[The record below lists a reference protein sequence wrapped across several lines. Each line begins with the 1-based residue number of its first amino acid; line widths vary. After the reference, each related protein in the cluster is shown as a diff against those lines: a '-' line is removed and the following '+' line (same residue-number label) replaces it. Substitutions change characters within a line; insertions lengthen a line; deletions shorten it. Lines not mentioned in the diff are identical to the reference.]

1 MSMSDLE
8 QAKKVAV
15 ELGIDSPEQ
24 KRPVAPMEAA
34 YKMTDGYYREQMEA
48 ATKREADPDAPYLA
62 EAMGMEA
69 AQAAEPRELEII
81 EAEILVFKRQAGQS
95 IIEIGKRLNEA
106 KAQLSHGEWLPWLR
120 EKVDISERSAQ
131 DFMRL
136 AREYSKSAEIADLGA
151 SKALALLAL
160 PVSERESF
168 AAEKH
173 DVDGVEKSVADM
185 TTKELKKA
193 IEERDAARQ
202 TMEAMKARAEVA
214 EQSREKME
222 QDMRQLKEL
231 QRRARQAEEQKAEEL
246 RRAETELAELKARPV
261 DVAVEYRTDPKE
273 LEAAR
278 EDGLSQARKSSQA
291 ILDAKE
297 KALAAAEEKAKKL
310 QEDLRKAREEAR
322 TANVNLQNAEKAA
335 REAKKQAEESGK
347 LARLS
352 SNENL
357 VKFGVLFNQ
366 AQDTVNRM
374 ADAMEHETPENQRK
388 MRAALNALADAIRK
402 AAGAA

>member
-1 MSMSDLE
+1 MSNLE
-8 QAKKVAV
+8 QAKKLAV
-15 ELGIDSPEQ
+15 ELGLEEP
-24 KRPVAPMEAA
+24 PVDEDAAFLAADIGMGAAPP
-34 YKMTDGYYREQMEA
+34 Q
-48 ATKREADPDAPYLA
+48 
-62 EAMGMEA
+62 
-69 AQAAEPRELEII
+69 EPFRDLEII
-81 EAEILVFKRQAGQS
+81 ESEILIYKRNAGQA

-120 EKVDISERSAQ
+120 EKVDISERSAR

-160 PVSERESF
+160 PVSEREQF

-173 DVDGVEKSVADM
+173 EVDGVEKSVSDM
-185 TTKELKKA
+185 TAKELKKA

-202 TMEAMKARAEVA
+202 TMETMKARAEVA

-222 QDMRQLKEL
+222 KDMIHLKEL
-231 QRRARQAEEQKAEEL
+231 QKRAREAEEAKAEEL
-246 RRAETELAELKARPV
+246 RRVEAELEALRTKPV

-273 LEAAR
+273 LDAAR
-278 EDGLSQARKSSQA
+278 EEGLSQARKSSQA

-310 QEDLRKAREEAR
+310 KEDLRRAREEAKA
-322 TANVNLQNAEKAA
+322 ANINLQNAEKEA
-335 REAKKQAEESGK
+335 REAKKQAENAGK
-347 LARLS
+347 MAKLN
-352 SNENL
+352 SNENM

-374 ADAMEHETPENQRK
+374 AEAMEKEPEENRAK
-388 MRAALNALADAIRK
+388 MRKALNALAAAIQK
-402 AAGAA
+402 VAGNES

>member
-1 MSMSDLE
+1 MSNLE
-8 QAKKVAV
+8 QAKKLAV
-15 ELGIDSPEQ
+15 ELGLEEP
-24 KRPVAPMEAA
+24 PVDEAA
-34 YKMTDGYYREQMEA
+34 AFLA
-48 ATKREADPDAPYLA
+48 ADIG
-62 EAMGMEA
+62 MG
-69 AQAAEPRELEII
+69 AEPPQEPFRDLEII
-81 EAEILVFKRQAGQS
+81 ESEILIYKRNAGQA

-120 EKVDISERSAQ
+120 EKVDISERSAR

-160 PVSERESF
+160 PVSEREQF

-173 DVDGVEKSVADM
+173 EVDGVEKSVSDM
-185 TTKELKKA
+185 TAKELKKA

-202 TMEAMKARAEVA
+202 TMETMKARAEVA

-222 QDMRQLKEL
+222 KDMIHLKEL
-231 QRRARQAEEQKAEEL
+231 QKRAREAEEAKAEEL
-246 RRAETELAELKARPV
+246 RRVEAELEALRTKPV

-273 LEAAR
+273 LDAAR
-278 EDGLSQARKSSQA
+278 EEGLSQARKSSQA

-310 QEDLRKAREEAR
+310 KEDLRRAREEAKA
-322 TANVNLQNAEKAA
+322 ANINLQNAEKEA
-335 REAKKQAEESGK
+335 REAKKQAENAGK
-347 LARLS
+347 MAKLN
-352 SNENL
+352 SNENM

-374 ADAMEHETPENQRK
+374 AEAMEKEPEENRAK
-388 MRAALNALADAIRK
+388 MRKALNALAAAIQK
-402 AAGAA
+402 VAGNES

>member
-1 MSMSDLE
+1 MSNLE
-8 QAKKVAV
+8 QAKKLAV
-15 ELGIDSPEQ
+15 ELGLEEPQVDED
-24 KRPVAPMEAA
+24 AA
-34 YKMTDGYYREQMEA
+34 FLA
-48 ATKREADPDAPYLA
+48 ADIG
-62 EAMGMEA
+62 MG
-69 AQAAEPRELEII
+69 AEPPQEPFRDLEII
-81 EAEILVFKRQAGQS
+81 ESEILIYKRNAGQA

-120 EKVDISERSAQ
+120 EKVDISERSAR

-160 PVSERESF
+160 PVSEREQF

-173 DVDGVEKSVADM
+173 EVDGVEKSVSDM
-185 TTKELKKA
+185 TAKELKKA

-222 QDMRQLKEL
+222 KDMIHLKEL
-231 QRRARQAEEQKAEEL
+231 QKRAREAEEAKAEEL
-246 RRAETELAELKARPV
+246 RRVEAELEALRAKPV

-278 EDGLSQARKSSQA
+278 EEGLSQARKSSQS

-297 KALAAAEEKAKKL
+297 KALAAAEEQAKKL
-310 QEDLRKAREEAR
+310 KEDLRKAREEAKA
-322 TANVNLQNAEKAA
+322 ANINLQNAEKEA
-335 REAKKQAEESGK
+335 REAKKQAENAGK
-347 LARLS
+347 LAKVN
-352 SNENL
+352 SNENM

-374 ADAMEHETPENQRK
+374 ADAMEKEPEENRAK
-388 MRAALNALADAIRK
+388 MRKALNALAAAIQK
-402 AAGAA
+402 VAGNES

>member
-1 MSMSDLE
+1 MSNLE
-8 QAKKVAV
+8 EAKKLAV
-15 ELGIDSPEQ
+15 ELGLEEPPLDED
-24 KRPVAPMEAA
+24 AA
-34 YKMTDGYYREQMEA
+34 FLA
-48 ATKREADPDAPYLA
+48 ADIG
-62 EAMGMEA
+62 MGG
-69 AQAAEPRELEII
+69 EPPQETFRDLEII
-81 EAEILVFKRQAGQS
+81 ESEILIYKRNAGQA

-120 EKVDISERSAQ
+120 EKVDISERSAR

-160 PVSERESF
+160 PVSEREQF

-173 DVDGVEKSVADM
+173 EVDGVEKSVSDM
-185 TTKELKKA
+185 TAKELKKA

-222 QDMRQLKEL
+222 KDMIHLKEL
-231 QRRARQAEEQKAEEL
+231 QKRAREAEEAKAEEL
-246 RRAETELAELKARPV
+246 RRVEAELEALRTRPV

-273 LEAAR
+273 LDAAR
-278 EDGLSQARKSSQA
+278 EEGLSQARKSSQA

-297 KALAAAEEKAKKL
+297 KVLAAAEEQAKKL
-310 QEDLRKAREEAR
+310 KEDLRRAREEAKA
-322 TANVNLQNAEKAA
+322 ANINLQNAEKEA
-335 REAKKQAEESGK
+335 REAKKQAENAGK
-347 LARLS
+347 LAKLN
-352 SNENL
+352 SNENM

-374 ADAMEHETPENQRK
+374 AEAMEKEPEENRAK
-388 MRAALNALADAIRK
+388 MRKALNALAAAIQK
-402 AAGAA
+402 VAGNES

>member
-1 MSMSDLE
+1 MSNLE
-8 QAKKVAV
+8 QAKKLAV
-15 ELGIDSPEQ
+15 ELGISEPE
-24 KRPVAPMEAA
+24 V
-34 YKMTDGYYREQMEA
+34 
-48 ATKREADPDAPYLA
+48 DPDAAFLA
-62 EAMGMEA
+62 ADIGMG
-69 AQAAEPRELEII
+69 AEPPQEPFRDLEII
-81 EAEILVFKRQAGQS
+81 ESEILIYKRNAGQA

-120 EKVDISERSAQ
+120 EKVDISERSAR

-160 PVSERESF
+160 PVSEREQF

-173 DVDGVEKSVADM
+173 EVDGVEKSVSDM
-185 TTKELKKA
+185 TAKELKKA

-222 QDMRQLKEL
+222 KDMIHLKEL
-231 QRRARQAEEQKAEEL
+231 QKRAREAEEAKAEEL
-246 RRAETELAELKARPV
+246 RRVEAELEALRAKPV

-278 EDGLSQARKSSQA
+278 EEGLSQARKSSQS

-297 KALAAAEEKAKKL
+297 KALAAAEEQAKKL
-310 QEDLRKAREEAR
+310 KEDLRKAREEAKA
-322 TANVNLQNAEKAA
+322 ANINLQNAEKEA
-335 REAKKQAEESGK
+335 REAKKQAENAGK
-347 LARLS
+347 LAKVN
-352 SNENL
+352 SNENM

-374 ADAMEHETPENQRK
+374 ADAMEKEPEENRAK
-388 MRAALNALADAIRK
+388 MRKALNALAAAIQK
-402 AAGAA
+402 VAGNES

>member
-1 MSMSDLE
+1 MSNLE
-8 QAKKVAV
+8 QAKKLAV
-15 ELGIDSPEQ
+15 ELGISEPE
-24 KRPVAPMEAA
+24 V
-34 YKMTDGYYREQMEA
+34 
-48 ATKREADPDAPYLA
+48 DPDAAFLA
-62 EAMGMEA
+62 ADIGMG
-69 AQAAEPRELEII
+69 AEPPQEPFRDLEII
-81 EAEILVFKRQAGQS
+81 ESEILIYKRNAGQA

-120 EKVDISERSAQ
+120 EKVDISERSAR

-160 PVSERESF
+160 PVSEREQF

-173 DVDGVEKSVADM
+173 EVDGVEKSVSDM
-185 TTKELKKA
+185 TAKELKKA

-222 QDMRQLKEL
+222 KDMIHLKEL
-231 QRRARQAEEQKAEEL
+231 QKRAREAEEAKAEEL
-246 RRAETELAELKARPV
+246 RRVEAELEALRAKPV

-278 EDGLSQARKSSQA
+278 EEGLSQARKSSQS

-297 KALAAAEEKAKKL
+297 KALAAAEEQAKKL
-310 QEDLRKAREEAR
+310 KEDLRKAREEAKA
-322 TANVNLQNAEKAA
+322 ANINLQNTEKEA
-335 REAKKQAEESGK
+335 REAKKQAENAGK
-347 LARLS
+347 LAKVN
-352 SNENL
+352 SNENM

-374 ADAMEHETPENQRK
+374 AEAMEKEPEENRAK
-388 MRAALNALADAIRK
+388 MRKALNALAAAIQK
-402 AAGAA
+402 VAGNE

>member
-1 MSMSDLE
+1 MSNLE
-8 QAKKVAV
+8 QAKKLAV
-15 ELGIDSPEQ
+15 ELGLEEP
-24 KRPVAPMEAA
+24 PVDEDAA
-34 YKMTDGYYREQMEA
+34 FLA
-48 ATKREADPDAPYLA
+48 ADIG
-62 EAMGMEA
+62 MG
-69 AQAAEPRELEII
+69 AEPPQEPFRDLEII
-81 EAEILVFKRQAGQS
+81 ESEILIYKRNAGQA

-120 EKVDISERSAQ
+120 EKVDISERSAR

-160 PVSERESF
+160 PVSEREQF

-173 DVDGVEKSVADM
+173 EVDGVEKSVSDM
-185 TTKELKKA
+185 TAKELKKA

-202 TMEAMKARAEVA
+202 TMETMKARAEVA

-222 QDMRQLKEL
+222 QDMIHLKEL
-231 QRRARQAEEQKAEEL
+231 QKRAREEEEAKAEEL
-246 RRAETELAELKARPV
+246 RRVEAELEALRAKPV

-273 LEAAR
+273 LDAAR
-278 EDGLSQARKSSQA
+278 EEGLSQARKSSQA

-297 KALAAAEEKAKKL
+297 KALAAAEEQAKKL
-310 QEDLRKAREEAR
+310 KEDLRRAREEAKA
-322 TANVNLQNAEKAA
+322 ANINLQNAEKEA
-335 REAKKQAEESGK
+335 REAKKQAENAGK
-347 LARLS
+347 LAKLN
-352 SNENL
+352 SNENM

-374 ADAMEHETPENQRK
+374 ADAMEHETPENQGK

-402 AAGAA
+402 AAGNAE

>member
-1 MSMSDLE
+1 MSNLE
-8 QAKKVAV
+8 QAKKLAV
-15 ELGIDSPEQ
+15 ELGISEPE
-24 KRPVAPMEAA
+24 V
-34 YKMTDGYYREQMEA
+34 
-48 ATKREADPDAPYLA
+48 DPDAAFLA
-62 EAMGMEA
+62 ADIGMG
-69 AQAAEPRELEII
+69 AEPPQEPFRDLEII
-81 EAEILVFKRQAGQS
+81 ESEILIYKRNAGQA

-120 EKVDISERSAQ
+120 EKVDISERSAR

-160 PVSERESF
+160 PVSEREQF

-173 DVDGVEKSVADM
+173 EVDGVEKSVSDM
-185 TTKELKKA
+185 TAKELKKA

-222 QDMRQLKEL
+222 KDMIHLKEL
-231 QRRARQAEEQKAEEL
+231 QKRAREEEEAKAEEL
-246 RRAETELAELKARPV
+246 RRVEAELEALRAKPV

-278 EDGLSQARKSSQA
+278 EEGLSQARKSSQS

-297 KALAAAEEKAKKL
+297 KALAAAEEQAKKL
-310 QEDLRKAREEAR
+310 KEDLRRAREEAKA
-322 TANVNLQNAEKAA
+322 ANINLQNAEKEA
-335 REAKKQAEESGK
+335 REAKKQAENAGK
-347 LARLS
+347 MAKLN
-352 SNENL
+352 SNENM

-366 AQDTVNRM
+366 AQGTVNRM
-374 ADAMEHETPENQRK
+374 AEAMEKEPEENRAK
-388 MRAALNALADAIRK
+388 MRKALNALAAAIQK
-402 AAGAA
+402 VAGNE

>member
-1 MSMSDLE
+1 MSNLE
-8 QAKKVAV
+8 QAKKLAV
-15 ELGIDSPEQ
+15 ELGLEEP
-24 KRPVAPMEAA
+24 PVDEDAA
-34 YKMTDGYYREQMEA
+34 FLA
-48 ATKREADPDAPYLA
+48 ADIG
-62 EAMGMEA
+62 MG
-69 AQAAEPRELEII
+69 AEPPQEPFRDLEII
-81 EAEILVFKRQAGQS
+81 ESEILIYKRNAGQA

-120 EKVDISERSAQ
+120 EKVDISERSAR

-160 PVSERESF
+160 PVSEREQF

-173 DVDGVEKSVADM
+173 EVDGVEKSVSDM
-185 TTKELKKA
+185 TAKELKKA

-222 QDMRQLKEL
+222 QDMIHLKEL
-231 QRRARQAEEQKAEEL
+231 QKRTRETEEAKAEEL
-246 RRAETELAELKARPV
+246 RRVEAELEALRAKPV

-273 LEAAR
+273 LDAAR
-278 EDGLSQARKSSQA
+278 EEGLSQARKSSQA

-297 KALAAAEEKAKKL
+297 KALAAAEEQAKKL
-310 QEDLRKAREEAR
+310 KEDLRRAREEAKA
-322 TANVNLQNAEKAA
+322 ANINLQNAEKEA
-335 REAKKQAEESGK
+335 REAKKQAENAGK
-347 LARLS
+347 MAKLN
-352 SNENL
+352 SNENM

-374 ADAMEHETPENQRK
+374 AEAMEKEPEENRAK
-388 MRAALNALADAIRK
+388 MRKAMEALSDAIRK
-402 AAGAA
+402 AVGAA

>member
-1 MSMSDLE
+1 MSNLE
-8 QAKKVAV
+8 QAKKLAV
-15 ELGIDSPEQ
+15 ELGISEPE
-24 KRPVAPMEAA
+24 V
-34 YKMTDGYYREQMEA
+34 
-48 ATKREADPDAPYLA
+48 DPDAAFLDA
-62 EAMGMEA
+62 DIGMG
-69 AQAAEPRELEII
+69 AEPPQEPFRDLEII
-81 EAEILVFKRQAGQS
+81 ESEILIYKRNAGQA

-120 EKVDISERSAQ
+120 EKVDISERSAR

-160 PVSERESF
+160 PVSEREQF

-173 DVDGVEKSVADM
+173 EVDGVEKSVSDM
-185 TTKELKKA
+185 TAKELKKA

-222 QDMRQLKEL
+222 QDMIHLKEL
-231 QRRARQAEEQKAEEL
+231 QKRAREEEEAKAEEL
-246 RRAETELAELKARPV
+246 RRVEAELEALRAKPV

-278 EDGLSQARKSSQA
+278 EEGLSQARKSSQS

-297 KALAAAEEKAKKL
+297 KALAAAEEQAKKL
-310 QEDLRKAREEAR
+310 KEDLRKAREEAKA
-322 TANVNLQNAEKAA
+322 ANINLQNAEKEA
-335 REAKKQAEESGK
+335 REAKKQAENAGK
-347 LARLS
+347 LAKVN
-352 SNENL
+352 SNENM

-374 ADAMEHETPENQRK
+374 ADAMGKEPEENRAK
-388 MRAALNALADAIRK
+388 MRKALNALAAAIQK
-402 AAGAA
+402 VAGHEN

>member
-1 MSMSDLE
+1 MSNLE
-8 QAKKVAV
+8 QAKKLAV
-15 ELGIDSPEQ
+15 ELGLEEP
-24 KRPVAPMEAA
+24 PVDEDAA
-34 YKMTDGYYREQMEA
+34 FLA
-48 ATKREADPDAPYLA
+48 ADIG
-62 EAMGMEA
+62 MG
-69 AQAAEPRELEII
+69 AEPPQEPLRDLEII
-81 EAEILVFKRQAGQS
+81 ESEILIYKRNAGQA

-120 EKVDISERSAQ
+120 DKVDISERSAQ

-136 AREYSKSAEIADLGA
+136 AKEYSKSAEIADLGA

-160 PVSERESF
+160 PVSERERF

-173 DVDGVEKSVADM
+173 QVDGVEKSVADM
-185 TTKELKKA
+185 TAKELKKA
-193 IEERDAARQ
+193 IEELNDARQ

-222 QDMRQLKEL
+222 QDMIHLKEL
-231 QRRARQAEEQKAEEL
+231 QKRAREAEEAKAEEL
-246 RRAETELAELKARPV
+246 RRVEAELEALRAKPV

-273 LEAAR
+273 LDAAR
-278 EDGLSQARKSSQA
+278 EEGLSQARKSSQA

-297 KALAAAEEKAKKL
+297 KALAAAEEQAKKL
-310 QEDLRKAREEAR
+310 KEDLRRAREEAKA
-322 TANVNLQNAEKAA
+322 ANINLQNAEKEA
-335 REAKKQAEESGK
+335 REAKKQAENAGK
-347 LARLS
+347 LAKVN
-352 SNENL
+352 SNENM

-374 ADAMEHETPENQRK
+374 ADAMGKEPEENRAK
-388 MRAALNALADAIRK
+388 MRKAMEALADAIRK

>member
-1 MSMSDLE
+1 MSNLE
-8 QAKKVAV
+8 QAKKLAV
-15 ELGIDSPEQ
+15 ELGLEEQ
-24 KRPVAPMEAA
+24 PVDEDAA
-34 YKMTDGYYREQMEA
+34 FLA
-48 ATKREADPDAPYLA
+48 ADIG
-62 EAMGMEA
+62 MG
-69 AQAAEPRELEII
+69 AEPPQEPFRDLEII
-81 EAEILVFKRQAGQS
+81 ESEILIYKRNAGQA

-120 EKVDISERSAQ
+120 EKVDISERSAR

-160 PVSERESF
+160 PVSEREQF

-173 DVDGVEKSVADM
+173 EVDGVEKSVSDM
-185 TTKELKKA
+185 TAKELKKA

-222 QDMRQLKEL
+222 KDMIHLKEL
-231 QRRARQAEEQKAEEL
+231 QKRAREAEEAKAEEL
-246 RRAETELAELKARPV
+246 RRVEAELEALRAKPV

-273 LEAAR
+273 LDAAR
-278 EDGLSQARKSSQA
+278 EEGLSQARKSSQA

-297 KALAAAEEKAKKL
+297 KALAAAEEQAKKL
-310 QEDLRKAREEAR
+310 KEDLRRAREEAKA
-322 TANVNLQNAEKAA
+322 ANINLQNAEKEA
-335 REAKKQAEESGK
+335 REAKKQAENAGK
-347 LARLS
+347 LAKVN
-352 SNENL
+352 SNENM

-374 ADAMEHETPENQRK
+374 ADAMGKEPEENRAK
-388 MRAALNALADAIRK
+388 MRKALNALAAAIQK
-402 AAGAA
+402 VAGNES

>member
-1 MSMSDLE
+1 MSNLE
-8 QAKKVAV
+8 QAKKLAV
-15 ELGIDSPEQ
+15 ELGLEEP
-24 KRPVAPMEAA
+24 PVDEDAAFLAADIGMGAAPP
-34 YKMTDGYYREQMEA
+34 Q
-48 ATKREADPDAPYLA
+48 
-62 EAMGMEA
+62 
-69 AQAAEPRELEII
+69 EPFRDLEII
-81 EAEILVFKRQAGQS
+81 ESEILIYKRNAGQA

-120 EKVDISERSAQ
+120 EKVDISERSAR

-160 PVSERESF
+160 PVSEREQF

-173 DVDGVEKSVADM
+173 EVDGVEKSVSDM
-185 TTKELKKA
+185 TAKELKKA

-222 QDMRQLKEL
+222 KDMIHLKEL
-231 QRRARQAEEQKAEEL
+231 QKRAREAEEAKAEEL
-246 RRAETELAELKARPV
+246 RRVEAELEALRTKPV

-273 LEAAR
+273 LDAAR
-278 EDGLSQARKSSQA
+278 EEGLSQARKSSQA

-297 KALAAAEEKAKKL
+297 KALAAAEEQAKKL
-310 QEDLRKAREEAR
+310 KEDLRKAREEAR

-347 LARLS
+347 LAKLS
-352 SNENL
+352 SNENM

-374 ADAMEHETPENQRK
+374 ADAMGKEPEENRAK
-388 MRAALNALADAIRK
+388 MRKALNALAAAIQK
-402 AAGAA
+402 VAGNES